1 LLKQRQPLTMISRI
15 HPTAVI
21 HPKAQLAEDIEV
33 GPYAVIDGGVSIGAR
48 TRVGSHV
55 VIDGAVRIGED
66 NRIFPGVTI
75 GLPPQ
80 DVSYAGAESWVE
92 IGDRNQIREFVTI
105 HRATQADAYTR
116 IGNDNFL
123 MAYAHIAHNCQIE
136 NEVTIANAV
145 GLGGYVH
152 VGSKA
157 VIGGMTGVHQWVH
170 IGRLAMIGGMSRI
183 NRDVPPYLLIEG
195 NPARVRGLNTVG
207 LKRSGIPPESS
218 AFKDL
223 KKAYALLYRSAMPF
237 TKALEHLMQDAS
249 EDPLL
254 HLSTFLQEAQQ
265 SGRRGVIS
273 GRGSKGR
280 SSAADD

>member
-1 LLKQRQPLTMISRI
+1 MISRI

-33 GPYAVIDGGVSIGAR
+33 GPYAVIDASVSIGAR
-48 TRVGSHV
+48 TRVGAHV

-66 NRIFPGVTI
+66 NRIFPGATI

-80 DVSYAGAESWVE
+80 DVSYAGAQSWVE
-92 IGDRNQIREFVTI
+92 IGDRNQIREFVTV
-105 HRATQADAYTR
+105 HRPTQVDAVTR

-136 NEVTIANAV
+136 DEVTIANAV
-145 GLGGYVH
+145 GLGGYVQ

-157 VIGGMTGVHQWVH
+157 VIGGMTGVHQFSR

-183 NRDVPPYLLIEG
+183 NRDVPPYLLVEG
-195 NPARVRGLNTVG
+195 NPARIRGLNTVG
-207 LKRSGIPPESS
+207 LKRNGIAPESL
-218 AFKDL
+218 AFKEL
-223 KKAYALLYRSAMPF
+223 KKAYALLYHSAIPF
-237 TKALEHLMQDAS
+237 AKALEHLMQEAS
-249 EDPLL
+249 EDPVR
-254 HLSTFLQEAQQ
+254 HLSLFLQEAQQ

-273 GRGSKGR
+273 GRGQHGR
-280 SSAADD
+280 SSAADR

>member
-1 LLKQRQPLTMISRI
+1 MISRI

-33 GPYAVIDGGVSIGAR
+33 GPYAVIDGNVSIGAR
-48 TRVGSHV
+48 TRVGAHV

-66 NRIFPGVTI
+66 NRIFPGVMI

-80 DVSYAGAESWVE
+80 DVSYRGAESWVE
-92 IGDRNQIREFVTI
+92 IGDRNQIREFATI
-105 HRATQADAYTR
+105 HRPTQAHAFTR

-152 VGSKA
+152 VESKA

-183 NRDVPPYLLIEG
+183 NRDVPPYFLIEG

-207 LKRSGIPPESS
+207 LKRNGIAPESA
-218 AFKDL
+218 AFKEL

-237 TKALEHLMQDAS
+237 TKAVEHLMQEAS

-254 HLSTFLQEAQQ
+254 HLSSFLQNAQRP
-265 SGRRGVIS
+265 GRRGLIS
-273 GRGSKGR
+273 GRGQNGPL
-280 SSAADD
+280 SAADD